1 MKFASTGSRAGCRP
15 QRSTEPVV
23 SPSPEAGFTL
33 FETLIAM
40 MVLSI
45 GLVSLFEAH
54 AGALKTV
61 GTAADYAK
69 ARIIAQ
75 GLLADAVSGWPK
87 KLTSKTGVADGFQ
100 WSVQFAP
107 ETAPWARVRS
117 RDGWKLRQ
125 VRVIVAWPGGRQ
137 LELNSLKLER
147 ANG

>member
-1 MKFASTGSRAGCRP
+1 
-15 QRSTEPVV
+15 V
-23 SPSPEAGFTL
+23 SPNPESGFTL

-40 MVLSI
+40 IVLSI

-54 AGALKTV
+54 SGALRTI

-75 GLLADAVSGWPK
+75 GLMAEAVSGWPK
-87 KLTSKTGVADGFQ
+87 KLVSKKGVADGFR
-100 WSVQFAP
+100 WSVQFAT
-107 ETAPWARVRS
+107 ETAPWARVQA

-125 VRVIVAWPGGRQ
+125 IRVIVAWPGGRQ